1 MIGAGAIGLGTAWH
15 LAQQGHNVSV
25 SDPRLNQS
33 VDREGSANDLN
44 GTSASL
50 GVLMGHVFR
59 RSSGRG
65 WRLRLRSMELW
76 PQWIKTLQAHQPD
89 LKLHPGL
96 LQIAEDER
104 AAERMESLAAQRVD
118 LGLQMVA
125 NADLAEVWPTAN
137 HGGLHSRHDGRVDPM
152 LLQLALRQALAKQ
165 SVELNATQV
174 IRLERDHKHWRL
186 HRANGDSSV
195 HDVVVLSTALSA
207 EDLLEPLGH
216 ARPMTPV
223 LGQALSL
230 QLTTGP
236 ASWREW
242 PAVLVDQ
249 GFNLIP
255 TAPGRLLLGATVEP
269 GDRASEDPL
278 TLMRNLNERAP
289 EWLRSAT
296 VVDHWSGLRARPVD
310 RPAPL
315 LEELEPGLILASGHY
330 RNGVLLTPGT
340 AEWVAAAVEQAKKR
354 GPAGP

>member
-1 MIGAGAIGLGTAWH
+1 
-15 LAQQGHNVSV
+15 
-25 SDPRLNQS
+25 
-33 VDREGSANDLN
+33 
-44 GTSASL
+44 
-50 GVLMGHVFR
+50 MGHVFR

-76 PQWIKTLQAHQPD
+76 PQWIETLQAHQPD
-89 LKLHPGL
+89 LELHPGL

-104 AAERMESLAAQRVD
+104 TAERMESLAAQRVD

-125 NADLAEVWPTAN
+125 NTDLVAVWPTAK
-137 HGGLHSRHDGRVDPM
+137 HGGLHSRHDGRVDPI

-165 SVELNATQV
+165 SVELNAAQV
-174 IRLERDHKHWRL
+174 IRLERDHKRWRL
-186 HRANGDSSV
+186 HRANGDSSI
-195 HDVVVLSTALSA
+195 HDVVVLCTALSS
-207 EDLLEPLGH
+207 DVLLEPLGH

-236 ASWREW
+236 TSWRNW

-255 TAPGRLLLGATVEP
+255 TAPGRLLLGATVEA
-269 GDRASEDPL
+269 GDRASDEPL
-278 TLMRNLNERAP
+278 ALMRNLNKRAP
-289 EWLRSAT
+289 DWLRLAT
-296 VVDHWSGLRARPVD
+296 VIEQWNGLRARPVN

-315 LEELEPGLILASGHY
+315 LEQLEPGLIVATGHY

-340 AEWVAAAVEQAKKR
+340 AEWVATAIEQS
-354 GPAGP
+354 

>member
-1 MIGAGAIGLGTAWH
+1 
-15 LAQQGHNVSV
+15 
-25 SDPRLNQS
+25 
-33 VDREGSANDLN
+33 
-44 GTSASL
+44 
-50 GVLMGHVFR
+50 MGHVFR

-76 PQWIKTLQAHQPD
+76 PQWIETLQAHQPD
-89 LKLHPGL
+89 LELHPGL

-104 AAERMESLAAQRVD
+104 TAERMESLAAQRVD

-125 NADLAEVWPTAN
+125 NTDLVAVWPTAK
-137 HGGLHSRHDGRVDPM
+137 HGGLHSRHDGRVDPI

-165 SVELNATQV
+165 SVELNAAQV

-186 HRANGDSSV
+186 HRANGDSSI
-195 HDVVVLSTALSA
+195 HDVVVLCTALSS
-207 EDLLEPLGH
+207 DVLLEPLGH

-236 ASWREW
+236 TSWRNW

-255 TAPGRLLLGATVEP
+255 TAPGRLLLGATVEA
-269 GDRASEDPL
+269 GDRASDEPL
-278 TLMRNLNERAP
+278 ALMRNLNKRAP
-289 EWLRSAT
+289 DWLRLAT
-296 VVDHWSGLRARPVD
+296 VIEQWNGLRARPAN

-315 LEELEPGLILASGHY
+315 LEQLEPGLIVATGHY

-340 AEWVAAAVEQAKKR
+340 AEWVATAIEQS
-354 GPAGP
+354 

>member
-1 MIGAGAIGLGTAWH
+1 MIGAGAIGLGTSWH
-15 LAQQGHNVSV
+15 LAQQGHDVSV
-25 SDPRLNQS
+25 YDPRLNQAI
-33 VDREGSANDLN
+33 DREGSAKDLS

-65 WRLRLRSMELW
+65 WRLRRRSMELW
-76 PQWIKTLQAHQPD
+76 PQWIETLQAHQPD

-96 LQIAEDER
+96 LQIAENEQ

-118 LGLQMVA
+118 LGLHMVT
-125 NADLAEVWPTAN
+125 NVGLEGIWPTAS
-137 HGGLHSRHDGRVDPM
+137 HGGLHSPHDGRIDPL
-152 LLQLALRQALAKQ
+152 LLQQALRQALAEQ
-165 SVELNATQV
+165 NVELNATAV
-174 IRLERDHKHWRL
+174 VHLERKDNLWRV
-186 HRANGDSSV
+186 HHADGSSSV
-195 HDVVVLSTALSA
+195 HDLVVLCTALNS
-207 EDLLEPLGH
+207 DVLLEPLGQ

-230 QLTTGP
+230 ELTTGP
-236 ASWREW
+236 PTWSHW
-242 PAVLVDQ
+242 PSVLVDQ

-269 GDRASEDPL
+269 GDRASKDLL

-289 EWLRSAT
+289 EWLRSAK
-296 VVDHWSGLRARPVD
+296 VVGHWSGLRARPVD

-340 AEWVAAAVEQAKKR
+340 AEWVAAAVEQA
-354 GPAGP
+354 

>member
-15 LAQQGHNVSV
+15 LAQQGHDVSLY
-25 SDPRLNQS
+25 DPRLNQS
-33 VDREGSANDLN
+33 VDREGSAKDLS

-50 GVLMGHVFR
+50 GVLMGYVFR
-59 RSSGRG
+59 RRSGRG
-65 WRLRLRSMELW
+65 WRLRRRSMELW
-76 PQWIKTLQAHQPD
+76 PQWIEMLQAHQPD

-96 LQIAEDER
+96 LQIARDEQ

-118 LGLQMVA
+118 LGLQMVN
-125 NADLAEVWPTAN
+125 NADLATVWPTAS
-137 HGGLHSRHDGRVDPM
+137 HGGLHSRHDGRIDPL
-152 LLQLALRQALAKQ
+152 LLQQALRKALAEQ
-165 SVELNATQV
+165 NAELNATAV
-174 IRLERDHKHWRL
+174 VHLERNDNHWRV
-186 HRANGDSSV
+186 HHTDGNSSI
-195 HDVVVLSTALSA
+195 HDCVVLCTALNS
-207 EDLLEPLGH
+207 DVLLEPLGQV
-216 ARPMTPV
+216 RPMTPV

-230 QLTTGP
+230 RLTTGP
-236 ASWREW
+236 TTWSNW
-242 PAVLVDQ
+242 PSVLVNQ

-289 EWLRSAT
+289 EWLCSAT
-296 VVDHWSGLRARPVD
+296 VVGNWSGLRARPMD

-340 AEWVAAAVEQAKKR
+340 AEWVTTAVEQA
-354 GPAGP
+354 

>member
-15 LAQQGHNVSV
+15 LAKQGQIVSV
-25 SDPRLNQS
+25 YDPRLNQS
-33 VDREGSANDLN
+33 VDREGSARDIS

-65 WRLRLRSMELW
+65 WRLRRRSMELW
-76 PQWIKTLQAHQPD
+76 PQWIESLQAHQPD
-89 LKLHPGL
+89 LKLHLGL
-96 LQIAEDER
+96 LQIAEDEQ
-104 AAERMESLAAQRVD
+104 AAERMNSLAAQRID

-125 NADLAEVWPTAN
+125 NTDLAAVWPTAD
-137 HGGLHSRHDGRVDPM
+137 HGGLHSRHDGRIDPL
-152 LLQLALRQALAKQ
+152 LLQQALRKALTEQ
-165 SVELNATQV
+165 SVELNATAV
-174 IRLERDHKHWRL
+174 VHLERNDNHWRV
-186 HRANGDSSV
+186 HHTDGDSSV
-195 HDVVVLSTALSA
+195 HDCVVLSTALNS
-207 EDLLEPLGH
+207 DVLLEPLGQ

-230 QLTTGP
+230 ELTTGP
-236 ASWREW
+236 TTWSNW
-242 PAVLVDQ
+242 PSVLVNQ

-255 TAPGRLLLGATVEP
+255 TAPGQLLLGATVEP

-278 TLMRNLNERAP
+278 TLMRNLNEQAP

-296 VVDHWSGLRARPVD
+296 VVGHWSGLRARPVD

-315 LEELEPGLILASGHY
+315 LEVLEPGLILASGHY

-340 AEWVAAAVEQAKKR
+340 AEWVATAIEQA
-354 GPAGP
+354 

>member
-1 MIGAGAIGLGTAWH
+1 
-15 LAQQGHNVSV
+15 
-25 SDPRLNQS
+25 
-33 VDREGSANDLN
+33 
-44 GTSASL
+44 
-50 GVLMGHVFR
+50 MGHVFR

-76 PQWIKTLQAHQPD
+76 PQWIETLQAHQPD
-89 LKLHPGL
+89 LELHPGL

-104 AAERMESLAAQRVD
+104 TAERMESLAAERVD

-125 NADLAEVWPTAN
+125 NTDLVAVWPTAK
-137 HGGLHSRHDGRVDPM
+137 HGGLHSRHDGRVDPI

-165 SVELNATQV
+165 SVELNAAQV

-186 HRANGDSSV
+186 HRANGDSSI
-195 HDVVVLSTALSA
+195 HDVVVLCTALSS
-207 EDLLEPLGH
+207 DVLLEPLGH

-236 ASWREW
+236 TSWRNW

-255 TAPGRLLLGATVEP
+255 TAPGRLLLGATVEA
-269 GDRASEDPL
+269 GDRASDEPL
-278 TLMRNLNERAP
+278 ALMRNLNKRAP
-289 EWLRSAT
+289 DWLRLAT
-296 VVDHWSGLRARPVD
+296 VIEQWNGLRARPVN

-315 LEELEPGLILASGHY
+315 LEQLEPGLIVATGHY

-340 AEWVAAAVEQAKKR
+340 AEWVATAIEQS
-354 GPAGP
+354 

>member
-15 LAQQGHNVSV
+15 LAQRVNDVSV
-25 SDPRLNQS
+25 YDSRLNQP
-33 VDREGSANDLN
+33 VDREGSANDLS

-59 RSSGRG
+59 RSSGRV
-65 WRLRLRSMELW
+65 WRLRRRSMELW
-76 PQWIKTLQAHQPD
+76 PQWIEALQAHQPD
-89 LKLHPGL
+89 LKLHQGL

-104 AAERMESLAAQRVD
+104 EAERMASLAAQRAD
-118 LGLQMVA
+118 LGLQMVT
-125 NADLAEVWPTAN
+125 NTDLAAVWPTAS
-137 HGGLHSRHDGRVDPM
+137 HGGLHSSHDGRVDPL
-152 LLQLALRQALAKQ
+152 LLQLALRQELAQQ
-165 SVELNATQV
+165 SVELNATAV
-174 IRLERDHKHWRL
+174 VRLERNNNRWRV
-186 HRANGDSSV
+186 HRADGHSAV
-195 HDVVVLSTALSA
+195 HDVVLLCTALSTDA
-207 EDLLEPLGH
+207 LLKPLGQ

-223 LGQALSL
+223 LGQALAL

-236 ASWREW
+236 TAWSNW
-242 PAVLVDQ
+242 PSVLVDQ

-255 TAPGRLLLGATVEP
+255 TAPGQLLLGATVEP

-278 TLMRNLNERAP
+278 TLMRSLNERAP

-296 VVDHWSGLRARPVD
+296 VVGHWSGLRARPVD

-340 AEWVAAAVEQAKKR
+340 AEWVGAAVEQA
-354 GPAGP
+354 

>member
-15 LAQQGHNVSV
+15 LAQQGHAVSV
-25 SDPRLNQS
+25 YDPRLNQS
-33 VDREGSANDLN
+33 VDRKGSANDLS

-65 WRLRLRSMELW
+65 WRLRRRSMELW
-76 PQWIKTLQAHQPD
+76 PQWIETLQAHQPD

-118 LGLQMVA
+118 LGLQMVTNA
-125 NADLAEVWPTAN
+125 NLAAVWPTAS
-137 HGGLHSRHDGRVDPM
+137 HGGLHSRHDGRVDPL
-152 LLQLALRQALAKQ
+152 LLQLALRQALTGQ
-165 SVELNATQV
+165 SVELNATAV
-174 IRLERDHKHWRL
+174 IRLERNDNHWCV
-186 HRANGDSSV
+186 HRADGDSSD
-195 HDVVVLSTALSA
+195 HNLVVLSTALNTDA
-207 EDLLEPLGH
+207 LLEPLGQ
-216 ARPMTPV
+216 ARAMTPV

-230 QLTTGP
+230 ELTTGP
-236 ASWREW
+236 TTWSNW
-242 PAVLVDQ
+242 PSVLVDQ

-255 TAPGRLLLGATVEP
+255 TAPGQLLLGATVEP

-296 VVDHWSGLRARPVD
+296 VVGHWSGLRARPVD

-340 AEWVAAAVEQAKKR
+340 AEWVAAAAEQA
-354 GPAGP
+354 

>member
-1 MIGAGAIGLGTAWH
+1 MIGAGAIGLGTSWH
-15 LAQQGHNVSV
+15 LAQQGHDVSV
-25 SDPRLNQS
+25 YDPRLNQAI
-33 VDREGSANDLN
+33 DREGSAKDLSS
-44 GTSASL
+44 TSASL

-65 WRLRLRSMELW
+65 WRLRRRSMELW
-76 PQWIKTLQAHQPD
+76 PQWIETLQAHQPD

-96 LQIAEDER
+96 LQIAENEQ

-118 LGLQMVA
+118 LGLHMVT
-125 NADLAEVWPTAN
+125 NVGLEGIWPTAI
-137 HGGLHSRHDGRVDPM
+137 HGGLHSPHDGRIDPL
-152 LLQLALRQALAKQ
+152 LLQQALRQALAEQ
-165 SVELNATQV
+165 NVELNATAV
-174 IRLERDHKHWRL
+174 VHLERKDNLWRV
-186 HRANGDSSV
+186 HHTDGSSSV
-195 HDVVVLSTALSA
+195 HDLVVLCTALNS
-207 EDLLEPLGH
+207 DVLLEPLGQ

-230 QLTTGP
+230 ELTTGP
-236 ASWREW
+236 PTWSHW
-242 PAVLVDQ
+242 PSVLVDQ

-269 GDRASEDPL
+269 GDRASKDPL

-289 EWLRSAT
+289 EWLRSAK
-296 VVDHWSGLRARPVD
+296 VVGHWSGLRARPVD

-340 AEWVAAAVEQAKKR
+340 AEWVAATVEQA
-354 GPAGP
+354 

>member
-1 MIGAGAIGLGTAWH
+1 MIGAGAVGLGTAWH
-15 LAQQGHNVSV
+15 LAQQGHDVSIY
-25 SDPRLNQS
+25 DPRLNQC
-33 VDREGSANDLN
+33 VDREGSASDLS

-65 WRLRLRSMELW
+65 WRLRRRSMELW
-76 PQWIKTLQAHQPD
+76 PQWIETLQAHQPD
-89 LKLHPGL
+89 PKLHPGL
-96 LQIAEDER
+96 LQIAEDEQ

-118 LGLQMVA
+118 LGLQMVT
-125 NADLAEVWPTAN
+125 NVSLEGIWPTAS
-137 HGGLHSRHDGRVDPM
+137 HGGLHSRHDGRIDPL
-152 LLQLALRQALAKQ
+152 LLQQALRQALAEQ
-165 SVELNATQV
+165 NVELNATAV
-174 IRLERDHKHWRL
+174 IRLERNDNHWRV
-186 HRANGDSSV
+186 HHADGNSSV
-195 HDVVVLSTALSA
+195 HDLVVLCIALNS
-207 EDLLEPLGH
+207 DVLLEPLGQ

-230 QLTTGP
+230 ELTTGP
-236 ASWREW
+236 PTWSHW
-242 PAVLVDQ
+242 PSVLVDQ

-296 VVDHWSGLRARPVD
+296 VVGHWSGLRARPVD

-340 AEWVAAAVEQAKKR
+340 AEWVAAAVE
-354 GPAGP
+354 

>member
-1 MIGAGAIGLGTAWH
+1 
-15 LAQQGHNVSV
+15 
-25 SDPRLNQS
+25 
-33 VDREGSANDLN
+33 
-44 GTSASL
+44 
-50 GVLMGHVFR
+50 MGHVFR

-76 PQWIKTLQAHQPD
+76 PQWIETLQAHQPD
-89 LKLHPGL
+89 LELHPGL

-104 AAERMESLAAQRVD
+104 TAERMESLAAQRVD

-125 NADLAEVWPTAN
+125 NTDLVAVWPTAK
-137 HGGLHSRHDGRVDPM
+137 HGGLHSRHDGRVDPI

-165 SVELNATQV
+165 SVELNAAQV

-186 HRANGDSSV
+186 HRANGDSSI
-195 HDVVVLSTALSA
+195 HDVVVLCTALSS
-207 EDLLEPLGH
+207 DVLLEPLGH

-236 ASWREW
+236 TSWRNW

-255 TAPGRLLLGATVEP
+255 TAPGRLLLGATVEA
-269 GDRASEDPL
+269 GDRASDEPL
-278 TLMRNLNERAP
+278 ALMRNLNKRAP
-289 EWLRSAT
+289 DWLRLAT
-296 VVDHWSGLRARPVD
+296 VIEQWNGLRARPVN

-315 LEELEPGLILASGHY
+315 LEQLEPGLIVATGHY

-340 AEWVAAAVEQAKKR
+340 AEWVATAIEQS
-354 GPAGP
+354 